1 MTNASYQA
9 LLAEKDQQIARLVEA
24 LEPFARAAQR
34 FPVNPNP
41 LRESRLS
48 EAILWSAGQ
57 FNPENPGELITW
69 QITVQQ
75 IRNAA
80 KTLEDVGG
88 CQ

>member
-1 MTNASYQA
+1 MTEQNYQA
-9 LLAEKDQQIARLVEA
+9 LLDEKDQQIARLVEA

-34 FPVNPNP
+34 FPVNPNQ
-41 LRESRLS
+41 LREGRLQQ
-48 EAILWSAGQ
+48 AAVWSAT
-57 FNPENPGELITW
+57 EYCDAVDELISFE
-69 QITVQQ
+69 ITVQD